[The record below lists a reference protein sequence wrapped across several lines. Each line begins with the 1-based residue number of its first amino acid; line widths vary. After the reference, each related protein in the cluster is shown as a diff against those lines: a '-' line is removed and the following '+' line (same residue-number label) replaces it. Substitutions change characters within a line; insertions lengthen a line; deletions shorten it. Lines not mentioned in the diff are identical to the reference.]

1 MEFYNIGKE
10 IKKLRKENNLTQ
22 IELAQKVNI
31 TRQTLSKLENGL
43 ITRISLQV
51 FLKIL
56 DILNYEIEITEKKP
70 FYYFDIEQLD

>member
-56 DILNYEIEITEKKP
+56 DILNYEIDITEKKP

>member
-56 DILNYEIEITEKKP
+56 DILNYEIIITEKKP